1 MKTLDMLKMCLNWKV
16 LAGIITVIVIAYLFF
31 PKVAA
36 AAPFLLVLVCPL
48 SMMLMMR
55 GMQHGDGHTTS
66 STDASKNTHRHD
78 V

>member
-1 MKTLDMLKMCLNWKV
+1 MCLNWKV
-16 LAGIITVIVIAYLFF
+16 LGGIIVIIVIAYIFF

-48 SMMLMMR
+48 SMVLMMR
-55 GMQHGDGHTTS
+55 GMRHESGH
-66 STDASKNTHRHD
+66 DATKHDTAKNMSNHHD